1 MIDGWL
7 TKMAQYQQSYNVPVY
22 AGEFAYGQLDLW
34 DKWLAGLNAIN
45 ASWSNWSYKVTSGG
59 NWGYYNNNTNPVPDI
74 YNDSAATI
82 SSKWSKFSTA
92 NFQVNTALIDVI
104 KKNSTKPANGTFS
117 IKAMANNNFVC
128 ADNTGSSPLVANRTS
143 VGGWEKFYVINNA
156 DGTISLLSDANNK
169 FVSADLNQTTK
180 LIAKA
185 AFIQDWE
192 KFRKIDRGNGKVALQ
207 AVANNKY
214 VSADVNQGSVLFA
227 NRDTVSGWEEFIISA
242 AP

>member
-1 MIDGWL
+1 
-7 TKMAQYQQSYNVPVY
+7 
-22 AGEFAYGQLDLW
+22 
-34 DKWLAGLNAIN
+34 
-45 ASWSNWSYKVTSGG
+45 
-59 NWGYYNNNTNPVPDI
+59 
-74 YNDSAATI
+74 
-82 SSKWSKFSTA
+82 
-92 NFQVNTALIDVI
+92 
-104 KKNSTKPANGTFS
+104 
-117 IKAMANNNFVC
+117 
-128 ADNTGSSPLVANRTS
+128 
-143 VGGWEKFYVINNA
+143 VINNA